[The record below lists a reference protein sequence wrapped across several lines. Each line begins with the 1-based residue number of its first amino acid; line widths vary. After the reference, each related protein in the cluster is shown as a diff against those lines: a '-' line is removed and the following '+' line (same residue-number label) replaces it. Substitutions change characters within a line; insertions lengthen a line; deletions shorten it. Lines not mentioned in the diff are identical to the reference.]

1 MNRVASHPVAS
12 HRVVPRVA
20 SHRPLRAAVLGAAAV
35 AALLAAPGAASA
47 QQLYS
52 FTLSGMAGFGGSLD
66 ADPGD
71 EITLGSYQLGA
82 ALVTEPRTLVGVR
95 YGRIA
100 FDDDEP
106 LESLFDA
113 DLTYLTLAG
122 EYKFDQTFYEGGM
135 YVGVGGYRLEG
146 VDAAGAGQDDT
157 SFGLAVGVTG
167 EFPLTRRFGIV
178 VEFAGHYTD
187 LDEAQLFATGQA
199 GLAVHF

>member
-1 MNRVASHPVAS
+1 MNRVASQVASQVASRLVAS
-12 HRVVPRVA
+12 HVR
-20 SHRPLRAAVLGAAAV
+20 LRAAVLCAAAL
-35 AALLAAPGAASA
+35 AALLAAPGAASG
-47 QQLYS
+47 QQLYT
-52 FTLSGMAGFGGSLD
+52 FTLSAAGGVGGSLD

-82 ALVTEPRTLVGVR
+82 AIVTEPRTLVGLR
-95 YGRIA
+95 YGRIG
-100 FDDDEP
+100 FDGDEP

-146 VDAAGAGQDDT
+146 VDALGAAQDDT
-157 SFGLAVGVTG
+157 SFGLAIGVTG
-167 EFPLTRRFGIV
+167 EFPITRRIGIA

-187 LDEAQLFATGQA
+187 LDQAQLFATGLA
-199 GLAVHF
+199 GVALHF

>member
-1 MNRVASHPVAS
+1 LNRIASHSAVS
-12 HRVVPRVA
+12 KVVPR
-20 SHRPLRAAVLGAAAV
+20 RLRAAVFVAATL
-35 AALLAAPGAASA
+35 AALLAAPEDASA

-52 FTLSGMAGFGGSLD
+52 FTVSAAAGFGGSLD

-71 EITLGSYQLGA
+71 EITLGSYQFGA
-82 ALVTEPRTLVGVR
+82 SIVTEPRTFVGVR
-95 YGRIA
+95 IGRIG

-106 LESLFDA
+106 LEGLFDA

-135 YVGVGGYRLEG
+135 YVGFGGYRLEG
-146 VDAAGAGQDDT
+146 IDGAGSSQDDT

-167 EFPLTRRFGIV
+167 EFPITRRFGVV

-187 LDEAQLFATGQA
+187 LEQTQVFATGLA
-199 GLAVHF
+199 GLAFRF

>member
-1 MNRVASHPVAS
+1 MNRVASHHIAS
-12 HRVVPRVA
+12 RRVA
-20 SHRPLRAAVLGAAAV
+20 PRARLRAVALGAAAV
-35 AALLAAPGAASA
+35 AALLAVPGAASA

-82 ALVTEPRTLVGVR
+82 AMVTEPRTLVGVR

-100 FDDDEP
+100 FDADQP
-106 LESLFDA
+106 LEGLFDA

-122 EYKFDQTFYEGGM
+122 EYKFDHSFYEGGM
-135 YVGVGGYRLEG
+135 YVGIGGYRLEG
-146 VDAAGAGQDDT
+146 VDAFGAGEDDT

-167 EFPLTRRFGIV
+167 EFPITRRFGV
-178 VEFAGHYTD
+178 LVEFAGHYTD
-187 LDEAQLFATGQA
+187 LDRAQLFATGQA